1 MEREWMEYSKDRL
14 NQQIRNLMRE
24 NSFMKESLYRKD
36 KEMMEL
42 MKRLKTTEQVAVWMG
57 IGGAIGLLIGF
68 AAFLSVWGEVKP

>member
-42 MKRLKTTEQVAVWMG
+42 VKRLKTTEQVAVWMG
-57 IGGAIGLLIGF
+57 IGGALGLLIAL
-68 AAFLSVWGEVKP
+68 AAFLAVWGEV

>member
-42 MKRLKTTEQVAVWMG
+42 VKRLKTTEQVAVWMG
-57 IGGAIGLLIGF
+57 IGGALGLLIGF
-68 AAFLSVWGEVKP
+68 AAFLAVWGEV

>member
-42 MKRLKTTEQVAVWMG
+42 VKRLKTTEQVAVWMG
-57 IGGAIGLLIGF
+57 IGGALGLLIAL
-68 AAFLSVWGEVKP
+68 AAFLAVWGKA